1 MKIAKLFKRLCI
13 IVILMI
19 LYFFI
24 RDGNLNNMNYT
35 VMLITIIIFVI
46 SYYINVKL
54 YDRKKLLNL
63 PKKGVFYNEK

>member
-54 YDRKKLLNL
+54 YDRKKSR
-63 PKKGVFYNEK
+63 KHKF